1 MTARPRS
8 CSRYGEGGRAGG
20 RAALLLSALAF
31 VVVASPSRLV
41 AQTMRTFTATKGF
54 DPIPSLSVVVEF
66 GAGHLTLAPNTLG
79 QLYHVDFR
87 YDQDRAAPEHKYDAA
102 THHLELRLK
111 PVGTAG
117 VRVTN
122 REQLA
127 QDASVTLTPQVPLAL
142 DVTLGAGD
150 GELELGGL
158 RLKSAAVH
166 SLASRTIIR
175 ASHPNPIP
183 CETLD
188 LDGGATEVI
197 TEHLG
202 NLRCTEI
209 RFDGGAGRTTLDL
222 TGRWSSA
229 LRVHAKQALG
239 NLQLVLPKDAG
250 VRITLDR
257 TLTTFSPVGFTRE
270 GNAFV
275 TPNFRS
281 AARTI
286 EVDITTAVGG
296 IEVSWE

>member
-1 MTARPRS
+1 MVA
-8 CSRYGEGGRAGG
+8 SRGSRAWAF
-20 RAALLLSALAF
+20 AALAAVGCGLWAREASAQ
-31 VVVASPSRLV
+31 S
-41 AQTMRTFTATKGF
+41 MRTFTATKGF
-54 DPIPSLSVVVEF
+54 DPIPALAVAVEF
-66 GAGHLTLAPNTLG
+66 GAGHLHLTPNTAG

-87 YDQDRAAPEHKYDAA
+87 YDEERAAPEHRYDPQ
-102 THHLELRLK
+102 THQLQLRLR
-111 PVGTAG
+111 PVGNAG

-127 QDASVTLTPQVPLAL
+127 QDATITLTPQVPLTL

-166 SLASRTIIR
+166 SLATRTIIR
-175 ASHPNPIP
+175 VSHPNLIT

-188 LDGGATEVI
+188 LDGGAAEVI

-202 NLRCTEI
+202 NLRCTDI

-222 TGRWSSA
+222 TGRWTSS
-229 LRVHAKQALG
+229 LRVRAKQALG

-257 TLTTFSPVGFTRE
+257 TLTTFTPSGFVRE
-270 GNAFV
+270 NNAWV

-296 IEVSWE
+296 IEVRWE